1 MSSRTVVERVAGSKL
16 CAKKLD
22 SVQPENQRAFRSD
35 SRVKAC
41 PHVRTYLYFD
51 VINVI
56 NGFVSAG
63 CTV

>member
-1 MSSRTVVERVAGSKL
+1 MTLPAASSTAKL
-16 CAKKLD
+16 ILTNALRLLVNDDYK
-22 SVQPENQRAFRSD
+22 
-35 SRVKAC
+35 
-41 PHVRTYLYFD
+41 YFD